1 MISGLAF
8 TTVVADSGHVLQGFG
23 HIIRVKGNFGAWFLA
38 PLQKFSVLFGFV
50 VGSTGYLVAGWFL
63 LGRLIATDTGRSEG
77 RRGNQ
82 RTLCQIF

>member
-50 VGSTGYLVAGWFL
+50 VGLTGYL
-63 LGRLIATDTGRSEG
+63 R
-77 RRGNQ
+77 
-82 RTLCQIF
+82 